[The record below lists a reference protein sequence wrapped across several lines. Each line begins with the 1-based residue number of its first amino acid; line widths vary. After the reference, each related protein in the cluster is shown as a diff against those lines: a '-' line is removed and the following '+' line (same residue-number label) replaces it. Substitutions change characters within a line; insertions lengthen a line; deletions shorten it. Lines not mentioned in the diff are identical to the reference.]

1 MHMTTARIASL
12 SASPVHEFSK
22 DGEEMLRLLAGFGV
36 EGDAHGGDR
45 VQHRSRVAI
54 DPTQPNLRQVHL
66 LHVELLRELAQE
78 GSSVGPGRLGE
89 NILTEGLDL
98 LGLPTGTRLT
108 LGDEA
113 EIEITGLR
121 NPCKQIDSV
130 DPNLLRR
137 LAYRDES
144 GELLRLAGVMAV
156 VLTTGEIRTGDAIR
170 VRLPEEP
177 HRPLT
182 PV

>member
-1 MHMTTARIASL
+1 LHA
-12 SASPVHEFSK
+12 E
-22 DGEEMLRLLAGFGV
+22 
-36 EGDAHGGDR
+36 
-45 VQHRSRVAI
+45 
-54 DPTQPNLRQVHL
+54 L
-66 LHVELLRELAQE
+66 LHELSEE
-78 GSSVGPGRLGE
+78 GFAVGPGRLGE

-98 LGLPTGTRLT
+98 LGLPTGTRLK

-121 NPCKQIDSV
+121 NPCKQIDSL

-144 GELLRLAGVMAV
+144 GELIRLAGIMAI
-156 VLTTGEIRTGDAIR
+156 VLTTGEIRTGDTIR
-170 VRLPEEP
+170 ARLPDEP
-177 HRPLT
+177 HRPLE